1 MIYMRKYRHEIKYTI
16 NKTYAEIL
24 KQRLSLL
31 MDVDKNGQNGYLIR
45 SLYFDT
51 PDSKAYYEKLN
62 GVEFRSKYR
71 IRVYNKDNNFIR
83 LERKLKHEN
92 LTSKD
97 QTVITKELCQNIIEG
112 RDFNIKTNDE
122 LLNRFLIEMKTKCLR
137 PSVIVDYYRLAFTYP
152 VSDVRITFDYNI
164 KTGIYNYNLFDYEQ
178 EGIKVQDNDLLVL
191 EVKYNEIL
199 PEAIAHIL
207 ETVPI
212 CREAFSKFANCR
224 KYK

>member
-16 NKTYAEIL
+16 SKRYAEIL

-83 LERKLKHEN
+83 LERKLKYEN

-97 QTVITKELCQNIIEG
+97 QTIITKELCQNIIDNK
-112 RDFNIKTNDE
+112 DFSIKTNDE
-122 LLNRFLIEMKTKCLR
+122 LLNRFLIEMKTKQLR

-152 VSDVRITFDYNI
+152 ASDVRITFDYNI
-164 KTGIYNYNLFDYEQ
+164 KSGMYNYNLFDYEQ
-178 EGIKVQDNDLLVL
+178 EGICIQDDNLLVL

-199 PEAIAHIL
+199 PEAIATIL
-207 ETVPI
+207 KTVPT

>member
-16 NKTYAEIL
+16 SKEYAEIL

-51 PDSKAYYEKLN
+51 PDSRSFYEKLN

-71 IRVYNKDNNFIR
+71 IRVYNKDSNFIR

-97 QTVITKELCQNIIEG
+97 QTIITKELCQNIIENKN
-112 RDFNIKTNDE
+112 FNIKTNDE
-122 LLNRFLIEMKTKCLR
+122 LLNRFLIDIKTKHLR
-137 PSVIVDYYRLAFTYP
+137 PSIMVDYYRLAFTYP

-164 KTGIYNYNLFDYEQ
+164 KSGLYNYDLFDYEQ
-178 EGIKVQDNDLLVL
+178 EGIRIQDNDLLVL

-199 PEAIAHIL
+199 PEAIAIIL
-207 ETVPI
+207 KTVPT

-224 KYK
+224 KLK